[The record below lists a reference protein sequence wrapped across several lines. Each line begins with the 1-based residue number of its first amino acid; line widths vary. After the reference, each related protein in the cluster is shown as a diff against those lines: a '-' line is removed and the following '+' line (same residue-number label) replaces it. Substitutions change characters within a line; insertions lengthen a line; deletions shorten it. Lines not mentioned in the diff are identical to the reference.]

1 MQYFKSNSFR
11 EINTEKIKQTKE
23 QNHDKLLGATT
34 IAIAKWEEQC
44 LYQSIELLNILEASI
59 LFLPTSLSYFKRE
72 RERLLYLQK

>member
-34 IAIAKWEEQC
+34 FAIAKWEEQC
-44 LYQSIELLNILEASI
+44 LY
-59 LFLPTSLSYFKRE
+59 
-72 RERLLYLQK
+72 

>member
-44 LYQSIELLNILEASI
+44 LY
-59 LFLPTSLSYFKRE
+59 
-72 RERLLYLQK
+72 